1 MIIFYLKKTSEII
14 GTINGRVHPE
24 EHLKSFIK
32 PSETP
37 KKDIGRYIVPF
48 KAAYRLVEEPVVEA
62 RVVDKKTM
70 RVENVVVG
78 KKKVK
83 KGAGMKPDVP
93 FAKLILNFESGEK
106 KIYDYRMKLNKKG
119 QVTGFEKINKK

>member
-1 MIIFYLKKTSEII
+1 MIIFYLKKTGEII

-32 PSETP
+32 PEKTP
-37 KKDIGRYIVPF
+37 KKDVGRYIVPF
-48 KAAYRLVEEPVVEA
+48 KTAYRMVEEKITEM

-78 KKKVK
+78 KKMVK

-93 FAKLILNFESGEK
+93 FAKLILDFESGK
-106 KIYDYRMKLNKKG
+106 QRIHDYKIKLNEKGKVEGFVKKP
-119 QVTGFEKINKK
+119 KN

>member
-1 MIIFYLKKTSEII
+1 MIIFYLKATGEII

-32 PSETP
+32 PEKTP

-48 KAAYRLVEEPVVEA
+48 KADFRMVEEEITEM

-78 KKKVK
+78 KRMVK

-93 FAKLILNFESGEK
+93 FADLIYDFELGK
-106 KIYDYRMKLNKKG
+106 KRIYDYKMKLNKKG
-119 QVTGFEKINKK
+119 QVEGFIKK